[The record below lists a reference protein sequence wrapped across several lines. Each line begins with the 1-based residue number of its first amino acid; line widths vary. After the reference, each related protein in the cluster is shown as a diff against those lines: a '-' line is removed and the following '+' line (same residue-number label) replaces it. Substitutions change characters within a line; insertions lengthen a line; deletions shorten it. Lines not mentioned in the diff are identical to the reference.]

1 MWVSLVITVIVSI
14 LIIGTLGFTSQ
25 SADAYTIE
33 YEPIGVKLK
42 QSPTICTLEPQ
53 NPELSDTEIEKLM
66 EQARLGVLE
75 WEAKLK
81 SAESYKQNKD
91 FWTIN
96 YVIIVD
102 SQENLDESNCDIKI
116 FFESQPTLIN
126 EQGLLGIA
134 DFDPISDTWN
144 IRIYY
149 LEIKLQYVSE
159 RVADVIYSTYVQY
172 YTENL
177 RISQQLGNTV
187 KHEIGHA
194 LGLSH
199 YASDDV
205 AVNLQWSQALIPAPS
220 IMIPFS
226 DKVTSEQKI
235 LSNDVDKLRSIYG
248 ENGFEADADVDDFST
263 FKARALIEK
272 DYFDEALSYVENY
285 LKSNPDGEDL
295 LYFKGEA
302 LWGLDRYSEAEMI
315 IDQLLVINPEHEGA
329 LYIKGKAP
337 AESENYDEAQE
348 LDSSILSQSAE
359 LTLIPD
365 WIRNNAIWW
374 SQGLIT
380 EDEFISG
387 IKYLVEQGIIKV

>member
-1 MWVSLVITVIVSI
+1 VRVNLVILVIVSI
-14 LIIGTLGFTSQ
+14 LIIGTLGLSQ

-33 YEPIGVKLK
+33 FEPIGVKLK

-53 NPELSDTEIEKLM
+53 NPELSDAEIEKLM

-75 WEAKLK
+75 WESKLK

-96 YVIIVD
+96 YVIIDD

-116 FFESQPTLIN
+116 FFESQPTSIN

-149 LEIKLQYVSE
+149 LETKLQHVSE
-159 RVADVIYSTYVQY
+159 KVGDVIYYTYEQY

-177 RISQQLGNTV
+177 RISQQLGNTIR
-187 KHEIGHA
+187 HEIGHA

-226 DKVTSEQKI
+226 DKVSSEQKI

-285 LKSNPDGEDL
+285 LKSNPDGEEL
-295 LYFKGEA
+295 SYFKGEA
-302 LWGLDRYSEAEMI
+302 LLGLDRYSEAETF
-315 IDQLLVINPEHEGA
+315 IDQILEINPEQDFETTEGV
-329 LYIKGKAP
+329 P
-337 AESENYDEAQE
+337 A
-348 LDSSILSQSAE
+348 
-359 LTLIPD
+359 
-365 WIRNNAIWW
+365 WVKNNARWW
-374 SQGLIT
+374 TDGLLS
-380 EDEFISG
+380 DDDFVNG
-387 IKYLVEQGIIKV
+387 IKYLVEQGIILV